1 MLFSYKAVKA
11 DGSIDEGTR
20 EAPNKEELARL
31 LTSSGL
37 SPLHI
42 GTPKRKFNVDI
53 SLFERISTEDKITF
67 AKNLSVMLKA
77 GLPLS
82 RALSVIVRET
92 NNRKMKKIVETI
104 IDDINRGQSFT
115 DALKA
120 HSKIFPIIFI
130 SIVRAG
136 EGSGKLV
143 DALATVAFQL
153 GRSDSVAKKVR
164 GAMLYP
170 AVILILM
177 IAVGVVMMIYVVPEL
192 VSTFNQVN
200 GSLPFETQ
208 IIIDISN
215 AFTRY
220 GLLIFIGLAIF
231 VFLVLSFKKT
241 KAGRRTFDWLWLHIP
256 FVKLIVMESASARTA
271 RTLGSLLSAGV
282 DMIEALKITEDVAG
296 NVYFKDV
303 IREAEESI
311 GKGQNLS
318 KILLAHQHIYPPYL
332 GETAAV
338 GEETGDLA
346 TMLLSVAESYEEDV
360 SDKMKNISTIIE
372 PVLMVVIGLA
382 VGFFAIAV
390 ITPMY
395 SLVNNF

>member
-1 MLFSYKAVKA
+1 
-11 DGSIDEGTR
+11 
-20 EAPNKEELARL
+20 
-31 LTSSGL
+31 
-37 SPLHI
+37 
-42 GTPKRKFNVDI
+42 
-53 SLFERISTEDKITF
+53 
-67 AKNLSVMLKA
+67 MLKA

-82 RALSVIVRET
+82 RALSVIVKET
-92 NNRKMKKIVETI
+92 SNTRMKKIVETI
-104 IDDINRGQSFT
+104 ISDLNRGQSFT

-120 HSKIFPIIFI
+120 HSKVFPIIFI

-143 DALATVAFQL
+143 DALSTVAFQL
-153 GRSDSVAKKVR
+153 GRSDSLAKKVR

-170 AVILILM
+170 TVILTLM
-177 IAVGVVMMIYVVPEL
+177 IAVGIVMMIYVVPEL
-192 VSTFNQVN
+192 VSTFSQVN
-200 GSLPFETQ
+200 GTLPFETK

-215 AFTRY
+215 AFSQY
-220 GLLIFIGLAIF
+220 GLFIFIGLVVL
-231 VFLVLSFKKT
+231 VFLVISFKKT
-241 KAGRRTFDWLWLHIP
+241 KAGRRTFDWLWLHTP
-256 FVKLIVMESASARTA
+256 FVKTIVTESASARTA
-271 RTLGSLLSAGV
+271 RSSVRFSAGV
-282 DMIEALKITEDVAG
+282 GMIEALKITEDVAG

-303 IREAEESI
+303 IVEAEDSI
-311 GKGQNLS
+311 RKGQNLS
-318 KILLAHQHIYPPYL
+318 TILLAHEHIYPPYL

-346 TMLLSVAESYEEDV
+346 NMLLSVAESYEEDV